1 VNTHAP
7 TVDTGSPARL
17 FAALVAIMLVFAGLF
32 PDGARSLIPAPA
44 NSELIYDLG
53 TRTKAVLPKFESG
66 EQLHAQN
73 DDLDGDLPRPILPRR
88 LMLLFMRPPH
98 VRFLTKRKRIPSSH
112 REPLPKTSPSE
123 TRAALRRVD
132 RDFGCP
138 RETRRLPQM
147 PPLKR

>member
-73 DDLDGDLPRPILPRR
+73 DDLDGDLPRDVLAAAAHPAA
-88 LMLLFMRPPH
+88 
-98 VRFLTKRKRIPSSH
+98 
-112 REPLPKTSPSE
+112 PLDAPVHAAA
-123 TRAALRRVD
+123 TRAFPDEAKAHSFFSSRA
-132 RDFGCP
+132 P
-138 RETRRLPQM
+138 PQDVT
-147 PPLKR
+147 L